1 MFQLYILIINRNQII
16 FEGGAKML
24 NEKKIMADKLFS
36 FTIMTIAA
44 GFFSGLGVT
53 LAIASVDPNEINTRL
68 LWAGIIFIGIG
79 MAAAIWGNSLYS
91 QVRRYILRPYFEEEN
106 DDKQTEQ
113 SDALL
118 DSSAD

>member
-1 MFQLYILIINRNQII
+1 
-16 FEGGAKML
+16 ML